1 MSHSEVARIR
11 LQIQAEYE
19 AAGQGLTGL
28 ASGTARHEFISR
40 KMENV
45 AGLHQELIALVGEH
59 EATAIVATTIWSPAD
74 QTAMKGAQGR

>member
-1 MSHSEVARIR
+1 MSHSEVARLR

-19 AAGQGLTGL
+19 AAEQGLIGL
-28 ASGTARHEFISR
+28 SSGTARHDFITR

-59 EATAIVATTIWSPAD
+59 EATAIVAHTVWSSTD
-74 QTAMKGAQGR
+74 QAITKGAAG